1 MTPFECKRFG
11 GGGLRSV
18 KLFESDFDGAEIEAA
33 STVVASGWLTNGEK
47 TLQFEQ
53 AIADCIGVENDKVVA
68 VSSCT
73 AALHLSLILDGVGFG
88 DEVIVPALN
97 FVSDANVCVA
107 VGARPV
113 FCDIES
119 VEKWTPDVA
128 SIERVI
134 TPKTKAMILTHF
146 AGIPALDVVEIAA
159 LCRSEG
165 ITLIEDCAHALGASL
180 DGKCCGTF
188 GDYAA
193 FSFYSNK
200 NIATGEGGAL
210 ISNRASK
217 ARQLRSHGMTT
228 STLDREKGRAF
239 SYDVVAPGL
248 NYRIDEIR
256 SAIGICQIAK
266 FEKKHARRREI
277 VDQYLR
283 LLEGSK
289 ITSPF
294 AYTVGGAASVDHI
307 MPILLPPEVN
317 RNEVMRDL
325 LSQGI
330 QTSIHYPAPWNM
342 TAYQHTA
349 ECELPISSE
358 VISRELTLPLHT
370 LMTQSDATYVVE
382 RLHEL
387 CT

>member
-1 MTPFECKRFG
+1 LRF
-11 GGGLRSV
+11 V
-18 KLFESDFDGAEIEAA
+18 KLFESDFDSAEVEAA
-33 STVVASGWLTNGEK
+33 SKVVASGWLTNGDK

-53 AIADCIGVENDKVVA
+53 AIADCIGVESEKVVA

-119 VEKWTPDVA
+119 LEKWTPDVS
-128 SIERVI
+128 SIERLI

-146 AGIPALDVVEIAA
+146 AGIPAPDVVQIAA
-159 LCRSEG
+159 LCRSKG
-165 ITLIEDCAHALGASL
+165 VTLIEDCAHALGASL
-180 DGKCCGTF
+180 EGKNCGTF

-210 ISNRASK
+210 LSNRASN

-239 SYDVVAPGL
+239 SYDVIAPGL

-256 SAIGICQIAK
+256 SAIGLCQIAK
-266 FEKKHARRREI
+266 FDKKHAIRRSI
-277 VDQYLR
+277 VNQYLK
-283 LLEGSK
+283 LLEGSR

-294 AYTVGGAASVDHI
+294 NYIGDGAASVDHI
-307 MPILLPPEVN
+307 MPILLPSKAN
-317 RNEVMRDL
+317 RNDVMRDL
-325 LSQGI
+325 LSAGI

-349 ECELPISSE
+349 ECQLPISSE

-370 LMTQSDATYVVE
+370 LMKQSDATYVVE
-382 RLHEL
+382 KLHEL
-387 CT
+387 CA